1 MAEAVLF
8 FIIPDVFLT
17 FVAVRSGIKRGLEAT
32 AWAVLGAIVGGLI
45 AFGWGSL
52 DVGSA
57 NSAMAMLP
65 AVDRE
70 MIADVETQV
79 ADHGPSALVSGP
91 LGGRP
96 YKLYAAASGA
106 VGASPLALALW
117 TIPGRLWRMALIT
130 AVAGWAASW
139 ARRRT
144 RLPAWT
150 PMATWLFSWVL
161 VYVVFWT
168 R

>member
-17 FVAVRSGIKRGLEAT
+17 FVAVRSGTRRGLEAT
-32 AWAVLGAIVGGLI
+32 AWAVVGAVVGGLI
-45 AFGWGSL
+45 AYGWGSL
-52 DVGSA
+52 NAESA
-57 NSAMAMLP
+57 STAMATLP

-70 MIADVETQV
+70 MIADVEAQV
-79 ADHGPSALVSGP
+79 AEDGPAALVRGP

-106 VGASPLALALW
+106 AGASPIALALW

-139 ARRRT
+139 ARRKT
-144 RLPAWT
+144 RLPAWI

-161 VYVVFWT
+161 VYVVFWS